1 MNLNSPSVQLSD
13 ADDEETTT
21 RTTPSATSTTTG
33 TAGFINKNTWSLDD
47 FAYEKDES
55 DDDAMN
61 DILLVGPLGSF
72 LEKRQYTCTR
82 VSIMLII
89 NINQI

>member
-33 TAGFINKNTWSLDD
+33 IAGFFNKNNWSLDD

-61 DILLVGPLGSF
+61 DILLVGPLESF